1 MACSVGAPESIERNH
16 EPLVSKFYPYAQSF
30 LITIAVHFK
39 MYDDQ
44 DHSDSRPALEAN
56 SADSNSSLPLY
67 NDAVSDNAFI
77 QGAVDVAGTSS
88 YSVISESLLTLST

>member
-67 NDAVSDNAFI
+67 NDAASDNAFI